1 MVLVRVIAR
10 LLCSSQSDAESVRDA
25 INQKLST
32 KVAVTVNSPVAAELV
47 TPTTWG
53 VTGDVAFTLKLD
65 ATDIRDDVV
74 AKWGSGQYK
83 NKILAGS
90 RVTLHVCAHND
101 GEPPPHQNCREREY
115 ELRAKS

>member
-1 MVLVRVIAR
+1 MALVRVIAH
-10 LLCSSQSDAESVRDA
+10 LLCPSQSDADSVASA

-32 KVAVTVNSPVAAELV
+32 KDAVTVNSPVTAQLV

-65 ATDIRDDVV
+65 ATDIRDDIV
-74 AKWGSGQYK
+74 AKWSSGQYK

-101 GEPPPHQNCREREY
+101 GEPPPHQSCREREY
-115 ELRAKS
+115 ELRVKS